1 MGNALIKIGDALFF
15 IVILILHCIQ
25 VYQALL
31 ASSLSILCTGHDV
44 SSFGIGSLLFKLF
57 K

>member
-1 MGNALIKIGDALFF
+1 MGNALIKIGYALFF
-15 IVILILHCIQ
+15 IVILHCIQ
-25 VYQALL
+25 VYQSLL

>member
-15 IVILILHCIQ
+15 IVILHCIK